1 MTTRSRWLVL
11 LGIAGLALGIL
22 RNQHTLAWMSLT
34 VLLWLFVEW
43 TSFYWRLWRELPFV
57 EIERTI
63 NDQSA
68 PPKYLWAGRLVRIR
82 VRLTA
87 VSGTLGP
94 TLLVRDCMPENMQIE
109 SGTGDTAVLYR
120 QQEAMFEYTARI
132 RGAGTLR
139 LSGLRVVVQDAHGF
153 FRADRFLACEQ
164 TFRVLPAFAS
174 AGDLRSTLKQ
184 VNAIPLHG
192 IHRLQQTGLGAELL
206 ELREYVPGDPPKS
219 IAWKVSARRQTLMTR
234 QYESEVPV
242 RVRMFVD
249 GSISTRVGGYGC
261 RLLDQMIFVA
271 ASVAQSAV
279 AAGDPVGAT
288 LFDER
293 NSRRIPA
300 SGGQKGFYR
309 LLDALSEFA
318 DNPSPPRQK
327 LSKQLLTAISTLCSE
342 RFPELLDPRVNQ
354 RPFMV
359 FPLSPSRQKAL
370 QERRLIACILAERY
384 GLRTDH
390 VVDLMHD
397 DNQFAQYAQRMLA
410 EFGVAWMD
418 PLVSVRDR
426 GFHDG
431 MATMELLSKALTD
444 AVATA
449 RDNEVYVVMANLL
462 ECATNI
468 SQLLPALKVALSRH
482 HRVVFVVPTP
492 TFRRPAEDW
501 AVDDPTDVESL
512 LARAEDL
519 RTTELQGRLKQSLHR
534 LGARV
539 SLSGESQAIRMIL
552 AETELSRSGRA
563 SRAGVGS

>member
-1 MTTRSRWLVL
+1 MTARCRWLVMLGL
-11 LGIAGLALGIL
+11 LGLGLGLD
-22 RNQHTLAWMSLT
+22 RSQHALAWMSLT
-34 VLLWLFVEW
+34 LLVWLFVEW
-43 TSFYWRLWRELPFV
+43 ASFYWRLWAEMPKIQ
-57 EIERTI
+57 IERTV
-63 NDQSA
+63 NQQPS
-68 PPKYLWAGRLVRIR
+68 PPRYLWAGRLVRIS
-82 VRLTA
+82 VKLKMA
-87 VSGTLGP
+87 SGTFGP
-94 TLLVRDCMPENMQIE
+94 SLLVRDCTPENMRVE
-109 SGTGDTAVLYR
+109 SGAADTTVLMR
-120 QQEAMFEYTARI
+120 TSQAEFDYTARI

-139 LSGLRVVVQDAHGF
+139 LPGLRVIVQDAHGF
-153 FRADRFLACEQ
+153 FQSHRFLPCEQ
-164 TFRVLPAFAS
+164 SFRVLPSYAS
-174 AGDLRSTLKQ
+174 GGDIQPTLKQ
-184 VNAIPLHG
+184 TNAIPLHG

-261 RLLDQMIFVA
+261 RLLDQMIYVA
-271 ASVAQSAV
+271 ASVAQSAISV
-279 AAGDPVGAT
+279 GDPVGAT

-293 NSRRIPA
+293 DIRRIPA

-318 DNPSPPRQK
+318 DNPAPP
-327 LSKQLLTAISTLCSE
+327 KQRLTKNLQAAISTFCGE
-342 RFPELLDPRVNQ
+342 RFPELLDQRVNQ
-354 RPFMV
+354 KRFRI
-359 FPLSPSRQKAL
+359 FPLSPARQKAL
-370 QERRLIACILAERY
+370 LERQRISCILAERY
-384 GLRTDH
+384 RLKTNEI
-390 VVDLMHD
+390 VDLMHD
-397 DNQFAQYAQRMLA
+397 DNKFAEYAQRMLA

-418 PLVSVRDR
+418 PLVSARDR

-468 SQLLPALKVALSRH
+468 SQLLPAVKMALSRH

-492 TFRRPAEDW
+492 TFKRPATVWTPE
-501 AVDDPTDVESL
+501 DPTDVESL

-519 RTTELQGRLKQSLHR
+519 RTMELESRLKQSLHR

-539 SLSGESQAIRMIL
+539 SLSGESQAIRMVL

-563 SRAGVGS
+563 SRAGAN